1 MSLSGLK
8 VLSLESRR
16 ATEIETLIRKQGGE
30 PFVAPSVKER
40 PLTDHSD
47 AFRLLERLEKSEIE
61 MLILTTGVGLSFW
74 REVVGPERADAA
86 LRKTK
91 LLARGPKPVAVLRL
105 SGIGPEITIPEPN
118 TWREIVSAM
127 RGRSERKLAVQEY
140 GRKNEELVGALAEL
154 GATVETYALYRW
166 ELPDDTAPLREAAHR
181 LARAEADLVLFTSGV
196 QLDHLFTV
204 ADEERIENEVQN
216 ALTEQVVIASIG
228 PIMNEALAS
237 RGLKPDIVPDSPK
250 MGPLVYAVSEQAVEA
265 IRRKRAGSSRLQV
278 AGS

>member
-1 MSLSGLK
+1 MSLSGLR

-16 ATEIETLIRKQGGE
+16 AAEIETLIRKQGGE

-74 REVVGPERADAA
+74 REVVGPERADTA

-105 SGIGPEITIPEPN
+105 AGIVPEITIPEPN
-118 TWREIVSAM
+118 TWREIVKAM
-127 RGRSERKLAVQEY
+127 SGRSERKLAVQEY
-140 GRKNEELVGALAEL
+140 GRKNEELVGALTEL
-154 GATVETYALYRW
+154 GAEVETFAFYRW
-166 ELPDDTAPLREAAHR
+166 ELPDDTGPLREVAHR

-196 QLDHLFTV
+196 QLDHLFAV
-204 ADEERIENEVQN
+204 ASEEGIEGEVQQ
-216 ALTEQVVIASIG
+216 ALAQQVVIASIG

-237 RGLKPDIVPDSPK
+237 RGLEPDIVPESPK
-250 MGPLVYAVSEQAVEA
+250 MGPLVYAVSDQAVEA
-265 IRRKRAGSSRLQV
+265 IRRKRAG
-278 AGS
+278 GSAL